1 MKAFSHLEMAATLLL
16 GVACAAAPA
25 GGANRNND
33 TNAVAQLRAKAI
45 ADLSG
50 YTTPQLF
57 DALKSKSV
65 KWHKREALASELA
78 RRPPEEVLPNLLP
91 ILFVPDPRPVAYQAP
106 NSFEAA
112 GHLPWP
118 VPMRYTAQT
127 AWRQIVSKSP
137 TRQKGMVLL
146 KLLEKNLPEDQKRMA
161 LDALTWQFIPE
172 AESVLLQFV
181 NNKASSRSECLL
193 AARTL
198 LMHQGNKHYEHF
210 VRLASKSHYTRKSA
224 LHKMLASRLVKREEP
239 DERVTRMGFEL
250 LRTLVARDPSRPR
263 KASELLRDIEN
274 YVGVKFYPYGDEHA
288 YRLGDRG
295 GLTEDYF
302 QKGVDNAMRWWKET
316 KGRNSAVKKNGR

>member
-1 MKAFSHLEMAATLLL
+1 
-16 GVACAAAPA
+16 
-25 GGANRNND
+25 
-33 TNAVAQLRAKAI
+33 
-45 ADLSG
+45 
-50 YTTPQLF
+50 
-57 DALKSKSV
+57 
-65 KWHKREALASELA
+65 
-78 RRPPEEVLPNLLP
+78 
-91 ILFVPDPRPVAYQAP
+91 
-106 NSFEAA
+106 
-112 GHLPWP
+112 
-118 VPMRYTAQT
+118 
-127 AWRQIVSKSP
+127 
-137 TRQKGMVLL
+137 MVLL

-161 LDALTWQFIPE
+161 LDAFTWQFIPE

-181 NNKASSRSECLL
+181 KTEASSRRECLL
-193 AARTL
+193 AARAL
-198 LMHQGNKHYEHF
+198 LRHQGNKHYEHF

-224 LHKMLASRLVKREEP
+224 LYKMLASRIVKREEP
-239 DERVTRMGFEL
+239 DERVTRLGFEL